1 MLENN
6 GGFLL
11 VESLLLL
18 LCTSIL
24 ILIITTS
31 IQLLHQSRGKE
42 IDLHRK
48 WENELYELYQ
58 K

>member
-1 MLENN
+1 MLENKD
-6 GGFLL
+6 GFLL

-24 ILIITTS
+24 ILILTTS
-31 IQLLHQSRGKE
+31 IQLLHKSRDKE
-42 IDLHRK
+42 IDLHQK